1 MRSKLECDVG
11 EIDIAEI
18 SQKFYN
24 DVGLDSTV

>member
-1 MRSKLECDVG
+1 MRSKLESDAG
-11 EIDIAEI
+11 EIDITEI